1 MRSLTSSRPW
11 WSASSTARAAAT
23 SCTVLGALV
32 PRQLEDRVE
41 PGADPAGLRGLLA
54 GALELVD
61 LAQRGLADRLGQ
73 VGRLDPGAVVVRAVG
88 LALAE
93 LLADGGE
100 LLAEQE
106 LALVLLQ
113 ALADVLADLVVDLVL
128 GVVGPRPLDEQAQP
142 VAHVGGLQ
150 HLALLVVG
158 EVRRVAGGVGERVGV
173 GEASYG
179 LDHLPRLAALQDRD
193 DEGAVVL
200 GERAE
205 LVGDDRLGHGL
216 GLDPEGRTGPGHAG
230 ADGDAALGAQHRG
243 GPAAGEAADP
253 VDHGDHAV
261 GGVAV
266 LEPRGDED
274 AGGLVVGGSRW
285 WAASWARRAASMAA
299 RAWSSSSMGT
309 TMPGSTT
316 VSWRNTTGREM
327 GSETFCVMPSQRA
340 GSRGRCPDGFRP
352 PRTAGSRCNAGLVAL
367 PTPEQHM
374 G

>member
-1 MRSLTSSRPW
+1 MVGVEHRTGGRDV
-11 WSASSTARAAAT
+11 
-23 SCTVLGALV
+23 CTVLGALV

-216 GLDPEGRTGPGHAG
+216 GLDPEGRTGSGHAG

-253 VDHGDHAV
+253 VDHGHHAV

-274 AGGLVVGGSRW
+274 AGGLVVRLRDGGRVV
-285 WAASWARRAASMAA
+285 
-299 RAWSSSSMGT
+299 GE
-309 TMPGSTT
+309 PGG
-316 VSWRNTTGREM
+316 VDGR
-327 GSETFCVMPSQRA
+327 
-340 GSRGRCPDGFRP
+340 
-352 PRTAGSRCNAGLVAL
+352 AGLVVELDGHDHAGEHDRVVEEHHREGDGKRNVLRHAL
-367 PTPEQHM
+367 STRGIAGSMPGRVSPTANGRRPL
-374 G
+374 